1 MAEIATIA
9 RPYAEAVFRI
19 AKQSNSFE
27 NWSGMLKF
35 TTSVVK
41 DGAMQ
46 ACIRNP
52 KLTSDQVAGI
62 LLSVCGDRLNNV
74 ARNFVKVLAE
84 NDRLT
89 VLPEI
94 GDLFEKRR
102 AEQEGVIDAEIYT
115 AFPINDTELKELVGA
130 VEMRFKQKINPV
142 VKIDPELIGGVKVVI
157 GDEVIEASVRGK
169 LQAMAF
175 ALKR

>member
-9 RPYAEAVFRI
+9 RPYAEAVFRL
-19 AKQSNSFE
+19 AKQTNSFE

-35 TTSVVK
+35 AVAVVK
-41 DGAMQ
+41 DKAMQ
-46 ACIRNP
+46 SYLRNP
-52 KLTSDQVAGI
+52 KLTSDQIGGLVV
-62 LLSVCGDRLNNV
+62 SVCGERLSTA
-74 ARNFVKVLAE
+74 ARNFIKVLAE

-89 VLPEI
+89 ALPEI
-94 GDLFEKRR
+94 GDMFEKRR
-102 AEQEGVIDAEIYT
+102 AEEEGVIDAKICS
-115 AFPINDTELKELVGA
+115 AFPLTDAQLHDLVGA
-130 VEMRFKQKINPV
+130 VETRFKRKINPIV
-142 VKIDPELIGGVKVVI
+142 STDPELIGGVRVII